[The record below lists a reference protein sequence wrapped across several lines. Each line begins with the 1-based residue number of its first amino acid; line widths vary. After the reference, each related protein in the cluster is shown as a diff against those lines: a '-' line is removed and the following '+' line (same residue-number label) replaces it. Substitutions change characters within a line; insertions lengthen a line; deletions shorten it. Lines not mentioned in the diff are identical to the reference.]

1 VGQEQRRRQIG
12 DLVGDREADDRGDAD
27 VGRDAPMPVA
37 EGSPC
42 VTSQKSLL
50 ASSAARSFALISSP
64 SPSSDVG
71 NIVPIQSVASS
82 AISSW
87 TART

>member
-1 VGQEQRRRQIG
+1 MRDLLRVLRVVAG
-12 DLVGDREADDRGDAD
+12 DDP
-27 VGRDAPMPVA
+27 DAPMPVA